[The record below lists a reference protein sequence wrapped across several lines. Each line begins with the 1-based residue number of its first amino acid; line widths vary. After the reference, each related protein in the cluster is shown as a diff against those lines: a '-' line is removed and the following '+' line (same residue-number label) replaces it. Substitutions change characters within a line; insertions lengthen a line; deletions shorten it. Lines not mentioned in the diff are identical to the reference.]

1 MTGMTNSKAA
11 FEFGEAGAATLRDLL
26 HAVVR
31 RWRAAWCA
39 IGDAADG
46 AERDAAFDLW
56 RREDL
61 RLRRV
66 FRIIGADVREFYER
80 EKFSLF
86 VLRRLH
92 ENAARRRA
100 SVTGGQEKG
109 GAFTRLWRGGM

>member
-1 MTGMTNSKAA
+1 MTGLANSKAA
-11 FEFGEAGAATLRDLL
+11 VEFGEAGAATLRDLL

-39 IGDAADG
+39 IGDADG
-46 AERDAAFDLW
+46 PERDAAFDLW
-56 RREDL
+56 RREDR

-66 FRIIGADVREFYER
+66 FGLIGADVREFYER

-92 ENAARRRA
+92 EDAVRRA